1 LKNVATFE
9 IILLIVMSM
18 TLSLAQTVDG
28 GQALIPVKLS
38 LNGLKWLGGNS
49 TVTVTVSAEVA
60 NRSKSVDLEVEPGQL
75 INASFEFEASIPSGF
90 SVEVRHNT
98 SPILKVGGVIGVS
111 DVKVSSVFFNEAEL
125 ETTDKPLLVFEIVGR
140 SYTIIF
146 KLPFKAD
153 GLEVHGS
160 VDGEPVNVLVEE
172 ASDGVQLSLRDIL
185 FTGSNS
191 TSTFEI
197 RLVRN
202 GTSILTVEGS
212 VNYDGLTSASIRDE
226 TGAIGELE
234 ASTIITIGPK
244 KCEIPTSILKGFKM
258 EGVGMVVKT
267 TRLTISS
274 ETALYGKIP
283 VKLLAFSSGSWFEKP
298 HLIENATF
306 EISTPFGLT
315 LIVGN
320 NSTVNLME
328 GWNVTITAK
337 AEGFIPQTR
346 SIEVSKAEE
355 VAFYLK
361 PVNPGIVAQVQEF
374 ILNVVRSQYLIP
386 ALLAAIIVLLIALI
400 LRR

>member
-1 LKNVATFE
+1 MKNVATFFTFE
-9 IILLIVMSM
+9 VILIIVMSM
-18 TLSLAQTVDG
+18 TLSLAQTADV
-28 GQALIPVKLS
+28 GQTLIPVKLS
-38 LNGLKWLGGNS
+38 LTGLKWLGGNS
-49 TVTVTVSAEVA
+49 TVTVSAEVG
-60 NRSKSVDLEVEPGQL
+60 NRSKSLDLEVEPGQL
-75 INASFEFEASIPSGF
+75 IDASFEFESSIPSGF
-90 SVEVRHNT
+90 SVEVRHNA
-98 SPILKVGGVIGVS
+98 SPILKVGGVIGVG
-111 DVKVSSVFFNEAEL
+111 DVKVSSVFFEETRL

-140 SYTIIF
+140 SYTIKF

-153 GLEVHGS
+153 GLEVEGS

-185 FTGSNS
+185 FAGSNS
-191 TSTFEI
+191 SFEI
-197 RLVRN
+197 RLARN

-212 VNYDGLTSASIRDE
+212 VNHDGLTSASIRDE

-234 ASTIITIGPK
+234 ALTIITIGPK
-244 KCEIPTSILKGFKM
+244 KCEIPTSILEGFKM

-274 ETALYGKIP
+274 ETTLYGKVPI
-283 VKLLAFSSGSWFEKP
+283 KLLAFSSGSWLEKP
-298 HLIENATF
+298 RLSEDARF
-306 EISTPFGLT
+306 EVSTPFGLT

-337 AEGFIPQTR
+337 AEGFIPETR
-346 SIEVSKAEE
+346 SIEVSKPEE
-355 VAFYLK
+355 AVFYLK
-361 PVNPGIVAQVQEF
+361 PVNPSIAARVQELLSSVF
-374 ILNVVRSQYLIP
+374 RSQYLIP